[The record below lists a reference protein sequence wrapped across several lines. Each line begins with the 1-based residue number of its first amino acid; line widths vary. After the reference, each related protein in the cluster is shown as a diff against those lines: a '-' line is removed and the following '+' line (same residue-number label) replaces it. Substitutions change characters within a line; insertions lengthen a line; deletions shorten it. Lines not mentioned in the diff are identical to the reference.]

1 MKNKYFRALLLIF
14 IISLAFRLYLSFQT
28 SYFNGDESYFNIRLI
43 DNIRATGKPLI
54 YDNLSYNGRYIIMP
68 QLFHYILA
76 ILSFIPFYL
85 KIIPAIFSS
94 LIVIVVY
101 LFSKEIT
108 GDEHASLLTALLSGF
123 IPIYVTNIL
132 NRMSVYTL
140 LLPIIFFLFYCLLR
154 LEQKK
159 YLRLFLLFSFLLP
172 FISSVSF
179 LFVFAL
185 IFYIILMMTES
196 FKLTKIKKETL
207 FFVFFLIIFIN
218 FLLFKKALLSYGLN
232 IILGN
237 IPKEILY
244 SYFMNFNFFTAIYL
258 IGILPLILGTIGI
271 FYGFFKEKKESII
284 LMTAVIL
291 STLFLL
297 ILELINIG
305 LGIIFLST
313 GLTIISSLILSKF
326 LKYVRITKFYRIK
339 NYLIIGI
346 IFLIV
351 IFSLIP
357 SFNLLT
363 YEKYN
368 FDDLEWLKYNTNY
381 DSVILAPLN
390 YGHLITGVSGRKN
403 VVDKNFLLANNPE
416 ERLKDIEIIY
426 KTWLETKALELIKE
440 YNINYIYIP
449 ENNEY
454 GVDDLTYAKDER
466 CFNKVRERIYEVVC

>member
-140 LLPIIFFLFYCLLR
+140 LLPLIFFLFYCLLR

-185 IFYIILMMTES
+185 
-196 FKLTKIKKETL
+196 
-207 FFVFFLIIFIN
+207 VFFI
-218 FLLFKKALLSYGLN
+218 
-232 IILGN
+232 
-237 IPKEILY
+237 
-244 SYFMNFNFFTAIYL
+244 
-258 IGILPLILGTIGI
+258 
-271 FYGFFKEKKESII
+271 
-284 LMTAVIL
+284 
-291 STLFLL
+291 FLL
-297 ILELINIG
+297 IQN
-305 LGIIFLST
+305 
-313 GLTIISSLILSKF
+313 
-326 LKYVRITKFYRIK
+326 
-339 NYLIIGI
+339 
-346 IFLIV
+346 
-351 IFSLIP
+351 
-357 SFNLLT
+357 SFNL
-363 YEKYN
+363 
-368 FDDLEWLKYNTNY
+368 
-381 DSVILAPLN
+381 
-390 YGHLITGVSGRKN
+390 
-403 VVDKNFLLANNPE
+403 
-416 ERLKDIEIIY
+416 
-426 KTWLETKALELIKE
+426 IK
-440 YNINYIYIP
+440 
-449 ENNEY
+449 
-454 GVDDLTYAKDER
+454 
-466 CFNKVRERIYEVVC
+466 